1 MSLKSKTSSYP
12 QPETNLGEVMIK
24 GGTDLGDE
32 STFGK
37 LHETSL
43 HGWDKGRR
51 REGGRETGVKG
62 WMREGRGKRSRG
74 GGGGG
79 ESV

>member
-1 MSLKSKTSSYP
+1 
-12 QPETNLGEVMIK
+12 MIK

-37 LHETSL
+37 LHETAL

-62 WMREGRGKRSRG
+62 WIREGRGKRS
-74 GGGGG
+74 GGGG
-79 ESV
+79 E